1 MKTFN
6 VRFLSA
12 FFALALVAVAA
23 RSQAVDKLVVN
34 IPHDFVAAGKTLPAG
49 TYKVLR
55 VSDFNNTELSLTSF
69 ENRDGVLL
77 LSSQVSTTTE
87 DKPALSFERI
97 GDQYFLSKIETA
109 THIFTIPVPKQQA
122 TEIAMKKQTSPAASG
137 TSGSN

>member
-1 MKTFN
+1 MKTIY

-12 FFALALVAVAA
+12 FFALAAVAVSA
-23 RSQAVDKLVVN
+23 RSQAVDKLIVN

-49 TYKVLR
+49 TYKVNR
-55 VSDFNNTELSLTSF
+55 ISDFEIKQLSLTSF
-69 ENRDGVLL
+69 ENGNGVFL
-77 LSSQVSTTTE
+77 LSSEVSSTNE

-109 THIFTIPVPKQQA
+109 SHIFTIPVPKQQA
-122 TEIAMKKQTSPAASG
+122 TEIAMKKQSSPAVTS